1 MSHEMAPWV
10 PMFIQSCKNNTEP
23 FVPFQFATV
32 DKLTNKPRCRTVVF
46 RDFLFHDK
54 KTNVLTFNTDMR
66 SSKITESFIEPSSS
80 NSGGDNQRCETP
92 FFEVCVYFPETW
104 EQYRFSGQ
112 SFILSRQFKEIPDE
126 IISKYEI
133 FSPRLSEASDNSTD
147 EDIDNSINDHNDKN
161 NDADDH
167 NINND
172 NTLIKTT
179 DDDDDDKHH
188 EDEDSQ
194 PQPQEWDAEL
204 LRQWSS
210 LSRHTKSLYRKPAP
224 GQKLTSE
231 TSKQLDKLH
240 RGVDGAKEDVGLENF
255 GIVCLCIDSV
265 DYLNLKEG
273 RGGERW
279 IFQKTDGKDEEDLW
293 EEQEVCP

>member
-1 MSHEMAPWV
+1 MSHQMAPWI

-23 FVPFQFATV
+23 FVSFQFATV
-32 DKLTNKPRCRTVVF
+32 DELTNKPRCRTVVF

-66 SSKITESFIEPSSS
+66 SSKITESFITPNSNNSSDS
-80 NSGGDNQRCETP
+80 KRCETP
-92 FFEVCVYFPETW
+92 FFEACFYFPETW

-112 SFILSRQFKEIPDE
+112 CFTISKQFKKIPAEIVT
-126 IISKYEI
+126 KYDI
-133 FSPRLSEASDNSTD
+133 FSPRFSETNDDSTD
-147 EDIDNSINDHNDKN
+147 EEIDTPINDDDDNDKN
-161 NDADDH
+161 NDAD
-167 NINND
+167 NND
-172 NTLIKTT
+172 INEDNKLIESIEN
-179 DDDDDDKHH
+179 DEHH
-188 EDEDSQ
+188 EDEDDYY
-194 PQPQEWDAEL
+194 PQPQEWEAEL

-240 RGVDGAKEDVGLENF
+240 RGVDGAKEDAGLENF
-255 GIVCLCIDSV
+255 GIVCLCVDSV
-265 DYLNLKEG
+265 DFLNLKEG

-279 IFQKTDGKDEEDLW
+279 IFQKTDGKDEDLW

>member
-1 MSHEMAPWV
+1 MAPWV

-23 FVPFQFATV
+23 FVLFQFATV

-46 RDFLFHDK
+46 RDFLFHEK

-66 SSKITESFIEPSSS
+66 SSKITESYVAPNSTNSSGS
-80 NSGGDNQRCETP
+80 KKCETP
-92 FFEVCVYFPETW
+92 FFEACVYFPETW

-112 SFILSRQFKEIPDE
+112 SFTLSRQFKEIPDD
-126 IISKYEI
+126 IVTRYDI
-133 FSPRLSEASDNSTD
+133 FSPRFSQASDDSTD
-147 EDIDNSINDHNDKN
+147 DDVKASINDDKDRH
-161 NDADDH
+161 NDAD
-167 NINND
+167 NND
-172 NTLIKTT
+172 MNDENKLIETI
-179 DDDDDDKHH
+179 DNDEHH
-188 EDEDSQ
+188 EDEDNYY
-194 PQPQEWDAEL
+194 PQSQEWEAEL
-204 LRQWSS
+204 LRQWTS

-240 RGVDGAKEDVGLENF
+240 RGVDGAKEDAGLENF
-255 GIVCLCIDSV
+255 GIVCLCVDSV

-279 IFQKTDGKDEEDLW
+279 LFQKTDSKDEEDLW

>member
-1 MSHEMAPWV
+1 MSHQMAPWV

-23 FVPFQFATV
+23 FVSFQFATV
-32 DKLTNKPRCRTVVF
+32 DKSTNKPRCRTVVF

-54 KTNVLTFNTDMR
+54 KTNILTFNTDMR
-66 SSKITESFIEPSSS
+66 SSKITESFVGTKPNGSR
-80 NSGGDNQRCETP
+80 GNQACETP
-92 FFEVCVYFPETW
+92 FFEACVYFPETW

-112 SFILSRQFKEIPDE
+112 IFTISKQCKEIPVKL
-126 IISKYEI
+126 ITKYDI
-133 FSPRLSEASDNSTD
+133 YSPRFSEMSDNSTD
-147 EDIDNSINDHNDKN
+147 EDIDTSIN
-161 NDADDH
+161 
-167 NINND
+167 
-172 NTLIKTT
+172 
-179 DDDDDDKHH
+179 DDDDKTNDNINDDKKLIETIADDRHH
-188 EDEDSQ
+188 EDEDDYY
-194 PQPQEWDAEL
+194 PQSQEWEAEL

-231 TSKQLDKLH
+231 TRKKLDKLH
-240 RGVDGAKEDVGLENF
+240 RGVDGAKEDAGLENF

-265 DYLNLKEG
+265 DFLNLKEG

-279 IFQKTDGKDEEDLW
+279 IFQKTDGHDEEDLW

>member
-1 MSHEMAPWV
+1 MSHQMAPWV

-23 FVPFQFATV
+23 FVSFQFATV

-66 SSKITESFIEPSSS
+66 SSKITESFLAPKSS
-80 NSGGDNQRCETP
+80 NCRGNKKCETP
-92 FFEVCVYFPETW
+92 FFEACVYFPETW

-112 SFILSRQFKEIPDE
+112 SFTISRQFKEIPDD
-126 IISKYEI
+126 IVAKYDI
-133 FSPRLSEASDNSTD
+133 FSPRFSETSDDSTD
-147 EDIDNSINDHNDKN
+147 EDTDTSINDDNDKN
-161 NDADDH
+161 NDINDDNKLIEITDNDERH
-167 NINND
+167 NAEND
-172 NTLIKTT
+172 YYPKP
-179 DDDDDDKHH
+179 
-188 EDEDSQ
+188 E
-194 PQPQEWDAEL
+194 EWEAEL

-255 GIVCLCIDSV
+255 GIVCLCVESV
-265 DYLNLKEG
+265 DFLNLKEG

-279 IFQKTDGKDEEDLW
+279 VFQKTDGKDEDLW